1 MPSPIG
7 HSCLPVG
14 STSTTWR
21 LSTSNCL
28 PVPCGPRYSHGGSV
42 SWYLSYRA
50 SQGQVCA
57 VPSPLSNPFSC
68 FFCCCCYL
76 FIPSVLTY
84 MCQTLSVPGTSN
96 TRSVLTQPLLH
107 RASNLTKE
115 MAKIPHQVLSDAC
128 NESSAQGPRSGS
140 IWSSLNLCARGVPC
154 ETVSPLGRR
163 THYDSSSQNILL
175 STEVP

>member
-1 MPSPIG
+1 MEVSPGISATGPARAKSVQCPVLSPTPSA
-7 HSCLPVG
+7 VFFVVVV
-14 STSTTWR
+14 T
-21 LSTSNCL
+21 
-28 PVPCGPRYSHGGSV
+28 YS
-42 SWYLSYRA
+42 
-50 SQGQVCA
+50 
-57 VPSPLSNPFSC
+57 
-68 FFCCCCYL
+68 
-76 FIPSVLTY
+76 SVLTY
-84 MCQTLSVPGTSN
+84 TCQTLSVPGASN

-175 STEVP
+175 STGVP